1 MSMTADTQP
10 NDDVDLPIVVGIDG
24 SECSLTALRW
34 ADGQARLTS
43 RPLRAVMTWEW
54 PNTYGDPVVWPEDIS
69 FEAIATRVLRESAEK
84 VLGPERAD
92 EVELTV
98 LEGPAVL
105 VLDDESAR
113 AALLVVGS
121 RGHGEFAGMLIG
133 SVSEFLATHSHCPVV
148 IVRGGA

>member
-1 MSMTADTQP
+1 MSTTADTQP

-34 ADGQARLTS
+34 ADEQARLTS

-98 LEGPAVL
+98 LEGPAAL
-105 VLDDESAR
+105 VLDVESAR

-148 IVRGGA
+148 IVRGGT

>member
-1 MSMTADTQP
+1 MTADTQP

-34 ADGQARLTS
+34 ADEQARLTS

-98 LEGPAVL
+98 LEGPAAL
-105 VLDDESAR
+105 VLDVESAR

-148 IVRGGA
+148 IVRGGT